1 MADLKVKFCGMDF
14 KNPVLAAS
22 AEPTLSSENMKR
34 VIETGAGGL
43 VAKTVTDSEA
53 MRRLTKISKWRYLDE
68 QHNVCRGKVPRL
80 FTFYGRTGLA
90 EEEPEE
96 WMMELKEAQAAALEN
111 DCVLIGSV
119 GGTAPENWAKLS
131 KMIEDAGIPLIE
143 LNFGCPHP
151 SEMEGVKTGMLVGQ
165 DKDAA
170 SEITHAVVQ
179 AVKVPVII
187 KLTPQVAD
195 IVEMADSVRS
205 AGASA
210 VTLTNRFVGFCL
222 DIETGKPYLHGWAGV
237 GGPWVKPLTLR
248 WISKV
253 YTGINIPITGT
264 NGAYDWKDV
273 VEFMMSGATTVQLC
287 SVVMLKGYGYLGKVI
302 KGLNDFLNRKGYQ
315 SAKEI
320 IGVAARAAMSYGEME
335 SLPKEKAVINRNLCT
350 DCRRCIRSCFY
361 NVIKVRNG
369 HVMISEECRGCGI
382 CTCICPVPGAV
393 VLQTF
398 SSPGAFE

>member
-1 MADLKVKFCGMDF
+1 MVDLSVEFCGVKF

-22 AEPTLSSENMKR
+22 AEPTLSAENMKR

-53 MRRLTKISKWRYLDE
+53 MRRLTKMSKWRYLDE
-68 QHNVCRGKVPRL
+68 QHNVCLGKVPRL
-80 FTFYGRTGLA
+80 FTFYGRSGLA

-96 WMMELKEAQAAALEN
+96 WMEELKEAQAAALEN

-119 GGTAPENWAKLS
+119 GGAVPENWTKLS
-131 KMIEDAGIPLIE
+131 KMIEDVGIKLIE

-151 SEMEGVKTGMLVGQ
+151 SEMEGAKTGMLIGQ
-165 DKDAA
+165 DKEAA
-170 SEITHAVVQ
+170 SEITHAVVK

-195 IVEMADSVRS
+195 MVEMVKAVKS

-222 DIETGKPYLHGWAGV
+222 DIETGKPYLNGWAGV

-253 YTGINIPITGT
+253 YTGVDIPITGT

-273 VEFMMSGATTVQLC
+273 VEFMMSGATIVQLC
-287 SVVMLKGYGYLGKVI
+287 SVVMLKGYSYLAEVV
-302 KGLNDFLNRKGYQ
+302 KGLDAFLDRKGYR

-320 IGVAARAAMSYGEME
+320 IGIAAKAAMSYGEME
-335 SLPKEKAVINRNLCT
+335 SLPKERAVIDRELCR
-350 DCRRCIRSCFY
+350 DCQRCLHSCFY
-361 NVIKVRNG
+361 NSIILKEEQVIIG
-369 HVMISEECRGCGI
+369 ETCRGCGI
-382 CTCICPVPGAV
+382 CTCVCPVPGAV
-393 VLQTF
+393 TLQTYM
-398 SSPGAFE
+398 